1 MAAEPPG
8 AARLLPLF
16 DQYVVSSNRGV
27 EALLP
32 QAHRDAVF
40 RQAGWIS
47 PVILVDGAIA
57 GVWKHERKGA
67 ALTVELSPFAP
78 LPDWAA
84 EQLRAEA
91 DRLAGFLGGS
101 PCLPW
106 RPERERRHSS
116 FQLFPPGHVEP
127 DGCGGH
133 TVKGAGR

>member
-1 MAAEPPG
+1 MRVGGERCWVLAADVDELVAAEPPG

-27 EALLP
+27 ESLLP

-78 LPDWAA
+78 LPDWAT

-91 DRLAGFLGGS
+91 ERLAGFLGGS
-101 PCLPW
+101 LV
-106 RPERERRHSS
+106 
-116 FQLFPPGHVEP
+116 FAVE
-127 DGCGGH
+127 
-133 TVKGAGR
+133 T